1 MERMKTMS
9 KVIRP
14 FGELAKEI
22 VIRADVNGLVVIEA
36 YNIQTV
42 IAKGFRPSTQR
53 MPMDAREMVLALIKV
68 VQDYCTV
75 IFASMGE
82 GVLNHGQTNKDNDHP
97 GQSG

>member
-1 MERMKTMS
+1 MS

-22 VIRADVNGLVVIEA
+22 NIKADVNGLIVIEA
-36 YNIQTV
+36 CNYQTV
-42 IAKGFRPSTQR
+42 ITSKGKFFDPAKAKV
-53 MPMDAREMVLALIKV
+53 PMDAREMVLALIKI

-82 GVLNHGQTNKDNDHP
+82 GVMNHGQTNKDNNHP